1 MQNKPN
7 LPDAQMNVSSFYT
20 VDYENKSNWK
30 LGENKANTNPIKPNK
45 TQNKP
50 NTNPISS
57 PIQAQTNPIKANLI
71 RLLPAY
77 SGPAD
82 LSAIALA
89 KADSKGVPCC
99 PAGFYQFCWMS
110 CQLTGCISISS
121 SSAFVMRQL
130 LSGSFC
136 RSTFNFV
143 SMMGL

>member
-30 LGENKANTNPIKPNK
+30 LGENKANTKPIKA
-45 TQNKP
+45 

-57 PIQAQTNPIKANLI
+57 PIQAQTNPIKANFV
-71 RLLPAY
+71 RRSLPTY
-77 SGPAD
+77 GG
-82 LSAIALA
+82 
-89 KADSKGVPCC
+89 ADSKGVPCC

-121 SSAFVMRQL
+121 NSAFVMRQL

-136 RSTFNFV
+136 RSSFTFV
-143 SMMGL
+143 SIMGL